1 MNRRK
6 VTNVKLTKSEIDTI
20 IIALTRIQK
29 SSNYFYDVFQ
39 HIIDNLNTAKEEGE
53 YYYDGEN

>member
-6 VTNVKLTKSEIDTI
+6 VTNVKLTKSEIETT
-20 IIALTRIQK
+20 IIALVRLQK
-29 SSNYFYDVFQ
+29 VTNYFYNIFQ
-39 HIIDNLNTAKEEGE
+39 PIIDTLEKAKEEGE